1 MFSGGRA
8 WTRCAVFGFVHLE
21 VAGDCG
27 GHENSETLLTSCKE
41 SCEFSKSYLDRI
53 GCQHAEE
60 TITTA
65 RSSSCSQA
73 RPHPPHQVHGIGDSQ
88 ARPMF
93 PHREGLR
100 VTPGLGP
107 PRGSEQAGQKV
118 VLIRH
123 KLLERQTYA
132 QGLCALGRRL
142 MSRPRLTF
150 KSYHLGRKLTGCGA
164 VWPASGCL

>member
-1 MFSGGRA
+1 MRTLKLCLQVARKAVSFPKVI
-8 WTRCAVFGFVHLE
+8 WTEEDVSMQKRRSPLLALPV
-21 VAGDCG
+21 VA
-27 GHENSETLLTSCKE
+27 NPAPTPPT
-41 SCEFSKSYLDRI
+41 
-53 GCQHAEE
+53 
-60 TITTA
+60 
-65 RSSSCSQA
+65 
-73 RPHPPHQVHGIGDSQ
+73 PHRVHGIGDCQ

-93 PHREGLR
+93 PHREGLC

-123 KLLERQTYA
+123 KSLERQTYA

-150 KSYHLGRKLTGCGA
+150 KSVHLGRKLTGCGA